1 MGRIGEQLG
10 IEFVISVGDNFYDT
24 GLTGADDPAFTASFT
39 DVYTSP
45 SLQTV
50 WYSGTYFSL
59 LLEVLPFDVA
69 LSQYMHSKH
78 FHRIYYLL

>member
-24 GLTGADDPAFTASFT
+24 GLTGPDDPAFAESFT
-39 DVYTSP
+39 DVYTSS

-50 WYSGTYFSL
+50 WYSGIL
-59 LLEVLPFDVA
+59 L
-69 LSQYMHSKH
+69 
-78 FHRIYYLL
+78 